1 MTKIKL
7 VIFDLDGTL
16 ADAYEAI
23 SKSVNFT
30 LQKLGCPKASYLKI
44 RKAVGWGDR
53 RLLAAFIPEKDMDA
67 ALSIYRRHHRI
78 SLKKYS
84 RLMPYSKGVLEYLRG
99 NNIKAAIASNRPTEF
114 TNIILRRLGLRKYFD
129 YVLCADKLPKGK
141 PHPEILLRIMK
152 KLKIKPRQVVYVG
165 DMTIDV
171 ETARNAGVISIS
183 IGGGSSSLSE
193 IKKARPFRIIKSL
206 ASFPDLIGIPIYRE
220 KKPLPPISV

>member
-1 MTKIKL
+1 M
-7 VIFDLDGTL
+7 DGTL

-114 TNIILRRLGLRKYFD
+114 TKILLNSLGIKGCFD
-129 YVLCADKLPKGK
+129 YILCADKLTEGK
-141 PHPEILLRIMK
+141 PNPEILLKILRE
-152 KLKIKPRQVVYVG
+152 LKINPPQALYVG
-165 DMTIDV
+165 DMVIDV
-171 ETARNAGVISIS
+171 ETGHNAGVKAIAVL
-183 IGGGSSSLSE
+183 GGSSTLAE
-193 IKKARPFRIIKSL
+193 IKKARPFKIIKSL
-206 ASFPDLIGIPIYRE
+206 ASLR
-220 KKPLPPISV
+220 KHL

>member
-1 MTKIKL
+1 M
-7 VIFDLDGTL
+7 DGTL

-114 TNIILRRLGLRKYFD
+114 TKILLNSLGIKGCFD
-129 YVLCADKLPKGK
+129 YVLCADKLTEGK
-141 PHPEILLRIMK
+141 PNPEII
-152 KLKIKPRQVVYVG
+152 LKILRELKINPPQALYVG
-165 DMTIDV
+165 DMVIDV
-171 ETARNAGVISIS
+171 ETGHNAGVKAIAVL
-183 IGGGSSSLSE
+183 GGSSTLAE
-193 IKKARPFRIIKSL
+193 IKKARPFKIIKSL
-206 ASFPDLIGIPIYRE
+206 ASLR
-220 KKPLPPISV
+220 KHL

>member
-30 LQKLGCPKASYLKI
+30 LQKLGRPKASYLKI

-53 RLLAAFIPEKDMDA
+53 RLLAAFVPEKDIDA

-84 RLMPYSKGVLEYLRG
+84 RLLPYSKGVLEYLRG
-99 NNIKAAIASNRPTEF
+99 NKIKAAIASNRPTEF
-114 TNIILRRLGLRKYFD
+114 TKILLNSIGIKGYFD
-129 YVLCADKLPKGK
+129 YVLCADKLAEGK
-141 PHPEILLRIMK
+141 PNPEILLKITRE
-152 KLKIKPRQVVYVG
+152 LKINPQDALYVG
-165 DMTIDV
+165 DMVIDV
-171 ETARNAGVISIS
+171 ETGHNAGVKAIAVL
-183 IGGGSSSLSE
+183 GGSSTLAE
-193 IKKARPFRIIKSL
+193 IKKARPFKIIKSL
-206 ASFPDLIGIPIYRE
+206 ASLR
-220 KKPLPPISV
+220 KHL

>member
-114 TNIILRRLGLRKYFD
+114 TKILLNSLGIKGCFD
-129 YVLCADKLPKGK
+129 YILCADKLTEGK
-141 PHPEILLRIMK
+141 PNPEILLKILRE
-152 KLKIKPRQVVYVG
+152 LKINSPQALFVG
-165 DMTIDV
+165 DMVIDV
-171 ETARNAGVISIS
+171 ETGHNAGVKAIAVL
-183 IGGGSSSLSE
+183 GGSSTLAE
-193 IKKARPFRIIKSL
+193 IKKARPFKIIKSL
-206 ASFPDLIGIPIYRE
+206 ASLR
-220 KKPLPPISV
+220 K